1 VSVNNES
8 GIVAYVNTPDLGLGF
23 VQFARNRYSGN
34 LNNKSFR
41 INPGMMRSG
50 EFGSL
55 GDLQKAG
62 ADTGSIVAP
71 HE

>member
-1 VSVNNES
+1 
-8 GIVAYVNTPDLGLGF
+8 

-34 LNNKSFR
+34 LNDKSFR
-41 INPGMMRSG
+41 VHPEIMRPG

-62 ADTGSIVAP
+62 QDTGSFVTP
-71 HE
+71 PE